1 MSILPLLLTLG
12 ILGNLGLQDAPAEG
26 EVINAR
32 YEVDLLGKSRVVF
45 ALPPGPRT
53 IRTFRWVP
61 ASGSSDSWKSAR
73 LRLVWD
79 GDNPERAGVDV
90 PLGRFVRTDADLPA
104 EFVNHHVMP
113 YRRTGR
119 LVLDAEGAVRG
130 SLRLETAPGAI
141 TLDDRGYLRAKLQA
155 EPNTTEEGSPLNSEN
170 VSEIPEGGSGPS
182 VRYWYDREPGP
193 PASRRSG

>member
-1 MSILPLLLTLG
+1 MAILPLLLTLG
-12 ILGNLGLQDAPAEG
+12 IPGNHGLQSSPSEGDA
-26 EVINAR
+26 INAR

-53 IRTFRWVP
+53 IRSFRWFP

-79 GDNPERAGVDV
+79 GDDPERAGVDV
-90 PLGRFVRTDADLPA
+90 PLGRFVRTDDDLPA
-104 EFVNHHVMP
+104 EFVNHRLMP
-113 YRRTGR
+113 YRQTGR

-130 SLRLETAPGAI
+130 SIRLETAPGA
-141 TLDDRGYLRAKLQA
+141 TALDDRGYFRANLQA
-155 EPNTTEEGSPLNSEN
+155 EPNPAEDGPPLNSEN
-170 VSEIPEGGSGPS
+170 VSEIPEGGSRPS
-182 VRYWYDREPGP
+182 VRYWYDRDPGP